1 MIFFLALVITIIFFS
16 IFYLLD
22 FSKNK
27 KNFIFFFTFIFLA
40 SFTIYNFTGNKSS
53 FSYNVKLEKQIK
65 ELIKDPNNFAN
76 IQPKKLS
83 FF

>member
-1 MIFFLALVITIIFFS
+1 MIFFLVLVTTIIFFS

-40 SFTIYNFTGNKSS
+40 SFTIYNFIGNKNS
-53 FSYNVKLEKQIK
+53 FSYNVKLEKQIR
-65 ELIKDPNNFAN
+65 ELIKDPSNFAN